1 MNMLTEHFRFI
12 DKRMLVLVGALASMG
27 LIMMGSASIDYAAHK
42 YGAPHFYIGR
52 QFVFLVL
59 ASIAGVAAFMIPTKQ
74 WYRFGWLALLMAFA
88 LLIAVLIP
96 GIGREVN
103 GSMRW
108 IPLGPVN
115 LQSSEVAKLFILIY
129 MAGYLVRRQDEVRE
143 RWVGFLKP
151 IAVLMIAIVLLLKEP
166 DFGSAVVIIFACLG
180 MIFLAGLGLPQL
192 AALVVASLA
201 SVVLMAVSSS
211 YRMQRLKCFVDPWQ
225 ESHRFDCGYQLTQS
239 LIAFGRGEWL
249 GLGLGNSIQ
258 KQFFLPEA
266 HTDFVFAIIAEELGF
281 LGSLFTLCL
290 FSALIVRIF
299 RLAKQVQEQGELFNS
314 YLASGIGLVF
324 SAQIFINI
332 GVNIGLLPTK
342 GLTLP
347 FLSYGG
353 SSLIVSFMMV
363 GILARIQA
371 EVASKGAVSSRQ
383 NEKGRRLA
391 T

>member
-1 MNMLTEHFRFI
+1 MLTEHFRFV
-12 DKRMLVLVGALASMG
+12 DRRMLVLVGALASMG

-59 ASIAGVAAFMIPTKQ
+59 ASVAGVAAFMVPTKQ